1 MAEQKKVQEQDINQL
16 LKVRRE
22 KLAELQEN
30 GKDPFQITKFDMT
43 HHSEEIKAGYDELEG
58 KTVSVAGRMMFK
70 RVMGKA
76 SFCNILDLKGNI
88 QIYVARDGIGEDS
101 YKDFKKYDVGDILGI
116 VGEVFKTKTGEI
128 SIHAS
133 SVTLLSKS
141 LQILPEKFH
150 GLTDTDTRY
159 RQRYVDLI
167 MNQDVRDTFIKRSKV
182 ISCIRRYLDG
192 QGFMEVETPMLVSN
206 AGGAAARPF
215 ETHFNALN
223 EEFKLRIS
231 LELYLKRL
239 IVGGME
245 RVYEIGRVFRNEGL
259 DTRHNPE
266 FTLMELYQAY
276 TDYHG
281 MMDLTENLYR
291 YVAKEVTGSE
301 VITYN
306 GHKMDLS
313 KPFERITMVDAVK
326 RYAKVD
332 FDEIHT
338 TEEAKKLADEHHIEY
353 EDRHEKGDIL
363 NLFFEE
369 YVEDHLIQP
378 IFIIDHPIEISP
390 LTKKKPEN
398 PEYVERFE
406 FFMNG
411 WEMANAYSELN
422 DPIDQRERFEARE
435 KLLAAGDEEANHTDE
450 DFLNALCVGMP
461 PTGGIGFGIDRMVM
475 MMTDSAAIRD
485 VLLFPTMKTLGGKD
499 Q

>member
-1 MAEQKKVQEQDINQL
+1 MGEQKNAQAPQTQDVNQL
-16 LKVRRE
+16 LKIRRE

-30 GKDPFQITKFDMT
+30 GKDPFIITKYDVT
-43 HHSEEIKAGYDELEG
+43 HHSQEVKDHFDELEE
-58 KTVSVAGRMMFK
+58 KTVTIAGRMMSK

-76 SFCNILDLKGNI
+76 SFCNIQDLKGNI
-88 QIYVARDGIGEDS
+88 QSYVARDSIGEDE
-101 YKDFKKYDVGDILGI
+101 YKAFKKMDIGDLVGLK
-116 VGEVFKTKTGEI
+116 GEVFKTKTGEI

-133 SVTLLSKS
+133 EVTLLSKS

-150 GLTDTDTRY
+150 GLTNTDIRY

-167 MNQDVRDTFIKRSKV
+167 MNPEVKDTFIKRSQ
-182 ISCIRRYLDG
+182 IIAAIRKYLAG

-215 ETHFNALN
+215 ETHFNALD
-223 EEFKLRIS
+223 EDLKLRIS

-239 IVGGME
+239 IVGGLE

-276 TDYHG
+276 TDYNG

-291 YVAKEVTGSE
+291 FVAQEVLGTTTI
-301 VITYN
+301 VYN
-306 GHKMDLS
+306 GIQMDLG

-326 RYAKVD
+326 KYTGVD
-332 FDEIHT
+332 FNEIHT
-338 TEEAKKLADEHHIEY
+338 LEEARAVAREHHVEY
-353 EDRHEKGDIL
+353 EERHSKGEIL

-369 YVEDHLIQP
+369 FVEEHLVQP
-378 IFIIDHPIEISP
+378 TFLMDHPVEISP
-390 LTKKKPEN
+390 LTKRKPEN

-422 DPIDQRERFEARE
+422 DPIDQRERFKAQEE
-435 KLLAAGDEEANHTDE
+435 QLAQGNEEANTTDE
-450 DFLNALCVGMP
+450 DFLNALEIGMP
-461 PTGGIGFGIDRMVM
+461 PTGGIGYGIDRMVM
-475 MMTDSAAIRD
+475 LMTDSAAIRD
-485 VLLFPTMKTLGGKD
+485 VLLFPTMKSVKE
-499 Q
+499 